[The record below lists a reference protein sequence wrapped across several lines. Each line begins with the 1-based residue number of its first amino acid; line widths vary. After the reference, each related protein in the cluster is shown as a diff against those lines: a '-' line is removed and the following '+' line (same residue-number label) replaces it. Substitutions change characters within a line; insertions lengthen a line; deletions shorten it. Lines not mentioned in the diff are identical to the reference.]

1 MKKFTIGIL
10 AHVDAGKT
18 TLIEHLLVAAGK
30 RAEAGRV
37 DHGTTYLDTDAQ
49 ERARGITITSK
60 MCRIDTEDLSMILV
74 DTPGHVDFTAESER
88 VLPVL
93 DAAVLVIG
101 AGERIPAHAQYLFR
115 LLRERSIPTAIFFN
129 KMDLPVPGREQ
140 LMGKLREALGEGFL
154 SWNMLMKPENAPLSE
169 DDSESG
175 RTRFEVDPMAAEE
188 IAVLDEELL
197 EHFLESG
204 EVKGEDVCSL
214 FRRCRLFPCCFGS
227 ALQGQ
232 GISEILT
239 MLCGLL
245 SGSDPVRSDP
255 YDEKAPLGAYC
266 YKILHDAAGQK
277 ISFLRIL
284 SGTLNVRD
292 VVAYRD
298 AAGKEWKE
306 KVTQLRLYDGA
317 AFQAVQRVEP
327 GEIVGVTGLSATFAG
342 CGIGAAPSRK
352 PESSRP
358 MLRFRL
364 ILPEHVEARAF
375 LPKLRMLEEEED
387 TLSVEWLEEQEAMEV
402 ELYGEVQ
409 REILTERIRER
420 FGIDAAFDEGSVVYR
435 ETLAEPSY
443 GVGHFEP
450 LRHYAEVHFLM
461 EPLPRGTGILLE
473 SRLSTDEL
481 DRNWQQTIL
490 NAVEQEPLTG
500 VLTNAPLTDVKLT
513 LVAGR
518 AHKKHTEGGDFRE
531 AALRAVR
538 QGLMAGQSLLLEPYV
553 HFSLTVPKEA
563 AGRALYDMNQLAAE
577 SRITEQSET
586 QTTIEGRG
594 AISRLRNYMTE
605 LRSYSHGEGV
615 FRMIYD
621 GYDCCPDQDA
631 VVDAVGYQPE
641 ADLARPAGSMFVD
654 HGAAEYVPWD
664 AVPSRVHIDLRF
676 DRFYPE
682 ESPEMWEDTGRTH
695 TGGGRTTR
703 NEPLEAIGTDEI
715 DQILQKASHANQ
727 TGEHAAER
735 RNRWNY
741 ANHRRASGGSSAG
754 GAATGVQSG
763 KGEDQ
768 ASAVKS
774 TKKAPERKAYLLVDG
789 YNMIHAWK
797 ETKEIVAEN
806 LDSARGI
813 LLDMLTEY
821 RALISAEII
830 VVFDAYRVS
839 GHKTEVME
847 YQNIHVVFT
856 KEAETADQYIARFTT
871 EHEKLY
877 DITVA
882 TSDGLIQLIIRGAD
896 AKLMSARELH
906 DEVLQK
912 KELLRETY
920 LS

>member
-1 MKKFTIGIL
+1 MKKYTIGIL

-18 TLIEHLLVAAGK
+18 TLIEHLLVAGGK

-37 DHGTTYLDTDAQ
+37 DHGTSYLDTDAQ

-93 DAAVLVIG
+93 DAAILVIG

-129 KMDLPVPGREQ
+129 KMDLPVPGRERLMEQ
-140 LMGKLREALGEGFL
+140 LKETLGEGFL
-154 SWNMLMKPENAPLSE
+154 SWNMITTSE
-169 DDSESG
+169 DLSLPDVDQNPGKSF
-175 RTRFEVDPMAAEE
+175 FEVDQKAAEE

-197 EHFLESG
+197 ESFFETG
-204 EVKGEDVCSL
+204 EVGGEDVRSL
-214 FRRCRLFPCCFGS
+214 FRRCKLFPCCFGS

-232 GISEILT
+232 GISDILT

-245 SGSDPVRSDP
+245 SEPEEDRPDPAA
-255 YDEKAPLGAYC
+255 ENAPQGAYC
-266 YKILHDAAGQK
+266 YKILHDEAGQK
-277 ISFLRIL
+277 VSFIRIL

-292 VVAYRD
+292 MISYTD
-298 AAGKEWKE
+298 ASGKEWKE
-306 KVTQLRLYDGA
+306 KVTQLRLYEGA

-364 ILPEHVEARAF
+364 ILPEQVEARAF

-387 TLSVEWLEEQEAMEV
+387 TLSVEWLEEQEAIEV

-435 ETLAEPSY
+435 ETLEKPSY

-538 QGLMAGQSLLLEPYV
+538 QGLMEGRSLLLEPYV
-553 HFSLTVPKEA
+553 HFSLTVPGES
-563 AGRALYDMNQLAAE
+563 AGRALYDMNQLASE
-577 SRITEQSET
+577 SRILAQSEA

-621 GYDCCPDQDA
+621 GYDRCPDQDA
-631 VVDAVGYQPE
+631 VVEALGYQPE
-641 ADLARPAGSMFVD
+641 ADLNRPPGSMFVD

-664 AVPSRVHIDLRF
+664 EVPSRVHIEPRF
-676 DRFYPE
+676 DLYYPE
-682 ESPEMWEDTGRTH
+682 DAGEQLVENGRTH
-695 TGGGRTTR
+695 AGGGRTTL
-703 NEPLEAIGTDEI
+703 NERLEAIGTEEI
-715 DQILQKASHANQ
+715 DQILQQASHANQ

-741 ANHRRASGGSSAG
+741 ANHRRASGGSSGG
-754 GAATGVQSG
+754 GAASAGHSG
-763 KGEDQ
+763 SGEEK
-768 ASAVKS
+768 ASNYKNTRKMA
-774 TKKAPERKAYLLVDG
+774 ERKPYLLVDG
-789 YNMIHAWK
+789 YNIIHAWE
-797 ETKEIVAEN
+797 ETKGIVAEN

-839 GHKTEVME
+839 GHKTEVMD

-871 EHEKLY
+871 EHEKHY

-906 DEVLQK
+906 DEVTIK
-912 KELLRETY
+912 KEMLRETY